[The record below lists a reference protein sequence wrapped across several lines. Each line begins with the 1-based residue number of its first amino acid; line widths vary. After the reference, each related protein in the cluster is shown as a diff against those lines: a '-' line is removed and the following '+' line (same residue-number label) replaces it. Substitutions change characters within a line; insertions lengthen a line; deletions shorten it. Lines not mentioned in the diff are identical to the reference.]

1 MSVGHL
7 KRGRITNSDCHF
19 AKDAICKAIICED
32 LLYFFRMS
40 QLEIQQ
46 SKRPLEAQS
55 GVLSLFLLA
64 QSILE
69 NAINSGQSVVELET
83 THDSDLLDEK
93 SSYSPA
99 ISVVTDFEF

>member
-1 MSVGHL
+1 
-7 KRGRITNSDCHF
+7 
-19 AKDAICKAIICED
+19 
-32 LLYFFRMS
+32 MS

-99 ISVVTDFEF
+99 ISVVTVYEFKSAAVRNDNLIIS

>member
-1 MSVGHL
+1 M
-7 KRGRITNSDCHF
+7 
-19 AKDAICKAIICED
+19 
-32 LLYFFRMS
+32 
-40 QLEIQQ
+40 
-46 SKRPLEAQS
+46 
-55 GVLSLFLLA
+55 LSLFLLA

-99 ISVVTDFEF
+99 ISVVTVYEL